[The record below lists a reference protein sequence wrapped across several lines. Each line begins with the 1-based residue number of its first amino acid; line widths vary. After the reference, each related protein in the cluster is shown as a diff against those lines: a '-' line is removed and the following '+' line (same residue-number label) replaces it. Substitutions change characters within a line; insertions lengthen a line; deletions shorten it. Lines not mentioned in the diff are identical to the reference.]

1 MSLIKRRVLAL
12 IILLAAGAAVWAIVH
27 TERSESGSFKFKRGL
42 DLVSGV
48 HLVYRADVSKL
59 DEKEVSGALTSLRQ
73 VIDRRINAF
82 GVTEPLIQIEKGG
95 VLGSGEERL
104 IIELPGFTDVGSA
117 IESIGKT
124 PTLEFLLVEEIST
137 STQATSTNLVQYI
150 PTGLT
155 GALLKSARVQFDQT
169 TLPVIGIT
177 FNEVGAALFAKITKE
192 NIGKPLAIF
201 LDGAPISAPIIQ
213 SEITGGEAVINGRFS
228 VKEARELARN
238 LNLGALPVPIEL
250 VSTETIGAS
259 LGAEALNSS
268 IRAGIWALIL
278 VSLFLIVWYRL
289 PGIIAV
295 LALVFWII
303 LNLLAFKLFSVTLTA
318 AGIAGFVLSIGMAVD
333 ANILIFE
340 RMKEERRKGK
350 SASDALSEGF
360 ARAWLSIRDS
370 NISTLITCAILF
382 FFASTAIV
390 KGFALVLAIGV
401 VTSLFTAITIS
412 RTFLYAMG
420 FTKESKLNSFLLGS
434 GLKN

>member
-12 IILLAAGAAVWAIVH
+12 ILLLAAGAAVWGIIH
-27 TERSESGSFKFKRGL
+27 TERSESGAFKFKRGL

-82 GVTEPLIQIEKGG
+82 GVTEPIIQIEKGG

-104 IIELPGFTDVGSA
+104 IIELPGFTDVNSA
-117 IESIGKT
+117 IETIGKT
-124 PTLEFLLVEEIST
+124 PTLEFLLVEEIAT

-177 FNEVGAALFAKITKE
+177 FNDVGAALFAKITKE

-213 SEITGGEAVINGRFS
+213 SEITGGEAVINGRFT

-268 IRAGIWALIL
+268 SRAGIWALLI
-278 VSLFLIVWYRL
+278 VSLFLIFWYRV
-289 PGIIAV
+289 PGIVAV

-350 SASDALSEGF
+350 SVVDSLSEGF

-370 NISTLITCAILF
+370 NISTLITCTILF

-401 VTSLFTAITIS
+401 VASLFTAITIS
-412 RTFLYAMG
+412 RTFLYALG
-420 FTKESKLNSFLLGS
+420 FKKESKLNSFLLGN
-434 GLKN
+434 GFTN

>member
-1 MSLIKRRVLAL
+1 M
-12 IILLAAGAAVWAIVH
+12 
-27 TERSESGSFKFKRGL
+27 
-42 DLVSGV
+42 
-48 HLVYRADVSKL
+48 
-59 DEKEVSGALTSLRQ
+59 
-73 VIDRRINAF
+73 
-82 GVTEPLIQIEKGG
+82 
-95 VLGSGEERL
+95 
-104 IIELPGFTDVGSA
+104 
-117 IESIGKT
+117 
-124 PTLEFLLVEEIST
+124 
-137 STQATSTNLVQYI
+137 
-150 PTGLT
+150 
-155 GALLKSARVQFDQT
+155 
-169 TLPVIGIT
+169 IGIT
-177 FNEVGAALFAKITKE
+177 FNEVGSALFAKITKE

-268 IRAGIWALIL
+268 IRAGIWALLI
-278 VSLFLIVWYRL
+278 VGLFLVLWYRL
-289 PGIIAV
+289 PGLIAV

-350 SASDALSEGF
+350 SVSDALSEGF

-401 VTSLFTAITIS
+401 IASLFTAITIS
-412 RTFLYAMG
+412 RVFLNAIG

-434 GLKN
+434 GIKN